1 MLSISPFS
9 FVPFR
14 QALNFKRS
22 EEIADTS
29 IFSRKPVRSSSFP
42 NRLFFPQPTISIKM
56 DRNKKVSKTG
66 TSCGAGPSASTS
78 AEPSRRP
85 AVSKPSA
92 SNKPMVKRTK
102 RIPTTVEGKGAPGD
116 NPEKMPQS
124 TVTQFKHHEM
134 WRHYDQLL
142 RKITPEQA
150 LQLNVIFLDAI
161 YDFLESL

>member
-1 MLSISPFS
+1 MKKLLIPQSLVESQYEA
-9 FVPFR
+9 VH
-14 QALNFKRS
+14 
-22 EEIADTS
+22 
-29 IFSRKPVRSSSFP
+29 SRI
-42 NRLFFPQPTISIKM
+42 FFPQLTISIKM

-66 TSCGAGPSASTS
+66 TSCGAGPSASTSAGPSTSTS